1 MQVATWNVNS
11 IRQRQERVLAWAA
24 RQGPDLVALQETKV
38 PDEDFPRAA
47 FEAAGWQVAC
57 FGQRTYNGMAFLSRQ
72 PLADV
77 QRGLPGEAPDAQR
90 RLLAATLGGVRVVN
104 VYVPNGEAVESEKF
118 AYKLEW
124 LGRLESY
131 LAGELARGL
140 PLLLLGDFNIA
151 PEDRD
156 VHDPEAWR
164 GQVLFHPREHAAL
177 ARICALGLAD
187 LYRQH
192 HAEPGRYT
200 WWDYRALAFPK
211 DRGLRIDLVLGNAA
225 AAARCTACEI
235 DREERKGEKPSDHAP
250 VRVTLRD
257 TP

>member
-24 RQGPDLVALQETKV
+24 RHEPDLVALQETKV

-47 FEAAGWQVAC
+47 FEAAGWQVTA
-57 FGQRTYNGMAFLSRQ
+57 FGQRTYNGMAFLSRR

-77 QRGLPGEAPDAQR
+77 QRGLPGEGPEDAR
-90 RLLAATLGGVRVVN
+90 RLLAATLEGVRVVN
-104 VYVPNGEAVESEKF
+104 VYVPNGEAVDSEKF
-118 AYKLEW
+118 PYKLDW
-124 LGRLESY
+124 LARLQRY
-131 LAGELARGL
+131 LAHELSRGL
-140 PLLLLGDFNIA
+140 PLLLVGDFNIA

-164 GQVLFHPREHAAL
+164 GQVLFHPKEHAAL
-177 ARICALGLAD
+177 AGLCALGLSD

-192 HAEPGRYT
+192 HAEAGRYT

-225 AAARCTACEI
+225 AAARCTACDI
-235 DREERKGEKPSDHAP
+235 DRDERKGEKPSDHVP
-250 VRVTLRD
+250 VRATLR
-257 TP
+257 P